1 MTIEDFKRQGL
12 IYLASPYSHD
22 ESRVRDARFIAVCR
36 AAAALM
42 REGYL
47 IFSPIAHAHPI
58 AQHGLPLGWEF
69 WRDFDEQF
77 LTVCS
82 AMLLLELPGW
92 ERSTGVAA
100 EEAIMVT
107 AGKPVFHLPA
117 MVYVA
122 ADELAILKEI
132 SL

>member
-1 MTIEDFKRQGL
+1 
-12 IYLASPYSHD
+12 
-22 ESRVRDARFIAVCR
+22 
-36 AAAALM
+36 
-42 REGYL
+42 
-47 IFSPIAHAHPI
+47 
-58 AQHGLPLGWEF
+58 
-69 WRDFDEQF
+69 
-77 LTVCS
+77 
-82 AMLLLELPGW
+82 MLLLELPGW